1 MQVLLHTLELG
12 LNLGPSFFLSANT
25 GPVSPSIIKRQHLLS
40 GIIVEVPNN
49 ASNVVISSIGQCS
62 NSSLMPIVNGNCTN
76 NPTATPTA
84 TPTES

>member
-1 MQVLLHTLELG
+1 MQVLLHALELG

-40 GIIVEVPNN
+40 GIIVEVPNS

-62 NSSLMPIVNGNCTN
+62 NSSLIPIVNGNCTN
-76 NPTATPTA
+76 NPTATPT
-84 TPTES
+84 ES